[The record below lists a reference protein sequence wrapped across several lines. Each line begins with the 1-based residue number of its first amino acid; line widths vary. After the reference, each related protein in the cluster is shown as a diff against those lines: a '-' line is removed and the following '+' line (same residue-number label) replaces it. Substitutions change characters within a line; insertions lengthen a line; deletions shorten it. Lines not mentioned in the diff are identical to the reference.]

1 MHKSEGMTIGL
12 LGVDL
17 KGVFEAGMTYVALS
31 RGVSLDR
38 MCLHNFSIR
47 GVMTNR
53 KWGWRHAGT

>member
-1 MHKSEGMTIGL
+1 MTIDL
-12 LGVDL
+12 LDVDL
-17 KGVFEAGMTYVALS
+17 KGVFEVGMTYVALS

>member
-1 MHKSEGMTIGL
+1 MTIDL
-12 LGVDL
+12 LDVDL

-53 KWGWRHAGT
+53 KWLLGRTGT